1 MFLYEFIGISCSPTN
16 QPEVFCKVPRPLLL
30 LLLITITINEKN
42 ESRNYK
48 IKKKNKF
55 PNIEDK
61 VKIGTSNCSRIE
73 DTALHS
79 VST

>member
-1 MFLYEFIGISCSPTN
+1 MVISLPGENKTDNWFDYKNINAVIMFLYEFIGISCSPTN

-48 IKKKNKF
+48 IKKKK
-55 PNIEDK
+55 
-61 VKIGTSNCSRIE
+61 TSFL
-73 DTALHS
+73 T
-79 VST
+79 

>member
-1 MFLYEFIGISCSPTN
+1 MKKMKAEIIKL
-16 QPEVFCKVPRPLLL
+16 
-30 LLLITITINEKN
+30 
-42 ESRNYK
+42 
-48 IKKKNKF
+48 KKKNKF

>member
-1 MFLYEFIGISCSPTN
+1 MKAEIIKL
-16 QPEVFCKVPRPLLL
+16 
-30 LLLITITINEKN
+30 
-42 ESRNYK
+42 
-48 IKKKNKF
+48 KKKNKF